1 MTKASLET
9 SSDPLRVLNKD
20 IHEMIGTFPSLFPK
34 LSEKL
39 VRRFIK
45 AAHVSHD
52 ERNEI
57 AGYNIMTMGVLQ
69 RKLATCLSHSVLQE
83 LVEWKHFSC
92 TNARMLTSTEEVAS
106 WPVGSTIS
114 LSGRLRQVGTITSL
128 DDKKHFAFVSRLM
141 ASHMALCSICLDVHG
156 QTKALWPQQ
165 SDGRLQN

>member
-52 ERNEI
+52 ERNKI
-57 AGYNIMTMGVLQ
+57 AGHYTVAFGCLQ
-69 RKLATCLSHSVLQE
+69 RI
-83 LVEWKHFSC
+83 
-92 TNARMLTSTEEVAS
+92 LT
-106 WPVGSTIS
+106 
-114 LSGRLRQVGTITSL
+114 
-128 DDKKHFAFVSRLM
+128 AFFV
-141 ASHMALCSICLDVHG
+141 
-156 QTKALWPQQ
+156 
-165 SDGRLQN
+165 